1 MHIQIYHQAKGEEL
15 NATVAKVGSSEFE
28 VSEVAGEGSSDE
40 GHEVVDDINEDG
52 GSCEGEEEVEFDPC
66 GGEEAFGAGYG
77 GVRQHFF
84 QTGIC
89 CV

>member
-1 MHIQIYHQAKGEEL
+1 
-15 NATVAKVGSSEFE
+15 
-28 VSEVAGEGSSDE
+28 VAGEGSSDE

-77 GVRQHFF
+77 GVR
-84 QTGIC
+84 
-89 CV
+89 